1 MTPLGAR
8 ILDRLRRDPGRVVS
22 VFLREGAAD
31 DAVTA
36 ARLLAR
42 AHGFAAALAGGSP
55 VPTGAVAAICLYPG
69 LDLHAAW
76 LGALLAGFVPT
87 MVAPPSPRMEPAK
100 YAAGFRAMAGHIAA
114 RAWVVDREAA
124 ALLGADLAGLAAH
137 LVVATDVADA
147 PDAGGSMFAS
157 VPGALDGDADA
168 IAVLQHSSGTTGLQ
182 KAIGLTSRQILA
194 HDDAYGGAL
203 GLSAAD
209 TIVSW
214 LPLYH
219 DMGFVACFLMPLL
232 RGMRLVELSPFDWV
246 RQPLRLL
253 DAIERYQGTH
263 CWLPNFAFAFL
274 ASARDRAGS
283 RGPWNLSSVR
293 AWVNSSEP
301 VMASSFERFL
311 AAYAD
316 SGVSRGQ
323 LTVSYAMAENVYA
336 VTQSQPGSLRELRV
350 DREAFARH
358 RLRPSNDAGG
368 LRMVSNGPVLPGTEV
383 RVVGLAG
390 EVLDAGVVGEI
401 TLRGVCRFA
410 GYVGHPDLTAAA
422 IDADGWYR
430 TGDLGALVDGELF
443 VTGRAKDLVI
453 VQGRNFYPGDI
464 EAAAADVPGV
474 SAGRVAAF
482 GVPDEATGTE
492 RLVVLFELD
501 PGAAEPGA
509 AIALRVRAHVA
520 QTFNCTAGD
529 VRAVPPR
536 WLVKSTSGKVARADN
551 RAKYLADVH

>member
-22 VFLREGAAD
+22 VFLRDGAAD
-31 DAVTA
+31 HPVTA
-36 ARLLAR
+36 ERLLAR
-42 AHGFAAALAGGSP
+42 ARGFAVALADGPSVPPGS
-55 VPTGAVAAICLYPG
+55 VAAICLYPG

-124 ALLGADLAGLAAH
+124 APLGADLSGLAGRF
-137 LVVATDVADA
+137 VVATEVADVE
-147 PDAGGSMFAS
+147 AGLDTG
-157 VPGALDGDADA
+157 PGAGPGPAGDLDAVT
-168 IAVLQHSSGTTGLQ
+168 VLQHSSGTTGLQ
-182 KAIGLTSRQILA
+182 KAIGLTSRQIFA
-194 HDDAYGGAL
+194 HDEAYAGAL

-209 TIVSW
+209 TVVSW

-232 RGMRLVELSPFDWV
+232 RGMRVVELSPFDWV
-246 RQPLRLL
+246 RRPLGLL
-253 DAIERYQGTH
+253 DAIDRYQGTH

-283 RGPWNLSSVR
+283 RGAWNLSSIR

-301 VMASSFERFL
+301 VLASSFDRFL

-316 SGVSRGQ
+316 SGVTRGQ
-323 LTVSYAMAENVYA
+323 LTASYAMAENVYA
-336 VTQSQPGSLRELRV
+336 VTQSLPGRLREIRV
-350 DREAFARH
+350 DRDALARH
-358 RLRPSNDAGG
+358 RVRPVAADGVV
-368 LRMVSNGPVLPGTEV
+368 LVSNGPVLPATEV
-383 RVVGLAG
+383 RVLGSAG
-390 EVLDAGVVGEI
+390 EVLGPGEVGEI
-401 TLRGVCRFA
+401 ALRGACRFA
-410 GYVGHPDLTAAA
+410 GYVGRPDLTAAA
-422 IDADGWYR
+422 IDADGWYH
-430 TGDLGALVDGELF
+430 TGDLGALVDGELY
-443 VTGRAKDLVI
+443 VTGRAKDLI
-453 VQGRNFYPGDI
+453 IIQGRNFYPGDI

-474 SAGRVAAF
+474 AAGRVAAF
-482 GVPDEATGTE
+482 GVPDDATGTE
-492 RLVVLFELD
+492 RLVVLFELAPGVAAD
-501 PGAAEPGA
+501 AGAAT
-509 AIALRVRAHVA
+509 ALRVRAHVA
-520 QTFNCTAGD
+520 QTFNCTADD